1 MTRRDWPQRIDKGH
15 IYGNFRDADKAKVA
29 RKSLQQRREGNCEK
43 HKAMIRQLVCCIPG
57 CKHAPPN
64 DPHHLKSGEARG
76 QRGIGMKATDRFCV
90 PLCRRHHD
98 QLENLPSSQEIKWF
112 QDMGLDDA
120 HALADAL
127 WRAPR
132 TVSAMTAIVMAHR
145 QD

>member
-1 MTRRDWPQRIDKGH
+1 MKRRDWPQRIDKGH
-15 IYGNFRDADKAKVA
+15 VYGNFRDSVKAA
-29 RKSLQQRREGNCEK
+29 RKSLQQRREGNSEK

-57 CKHAPPN
+57 CRAFAPN

-98 QLENLPSSQEIKWF
+98 QLENLPSSREIEWF
-112 QDMGLDDA
+112 QDMGLDDV